1 MVQDVVIEP
10 VGDGPYVS
18 ITADG
23 AELGHMSSQAYI
35 EFKAGA
41 LPVLT
46 LKIPFMRCKYTGKCM
61 VRFENSENDH
71 PIFEALAESNEFLQE
86 RNEKLREMVDD
97 LNRKIAILLDT

>member
-10 VGDGPYVS
+10 VSDGPYVS

-35 EFKAGA
+35 EFEAGA

-61 VRFENSENDH
+61 VRFENSENDYT
-71 PIFEALAESNEFLQE
+71 IFEALEVS
-86 RNEKLREMVDD
+86 NEKLREMVDD

>member
-10 VGDGPYVS
+10 VGDGPQIS

-35 EFKAGA
+35 EFEAGA

-46 LKIPFMRCKYTGKCM
+46 LKIPFIRCKYTGKCM
-61 VRFENSENDH
+61 VRFENSENDYT
-71 PIFEALAESNEFLQE
+71 IFEALEESNE
-86 RNEKLREMVDD
+86 KLIEMVDD

>member
-23 AELGHMSSQAYI
+23 AELGNMASEASI
-35 EFKAGA
+35 ELKADA
-41 LPVLT
+41 FPLLT
-46 LKIPFMRCKYTGKCM
+46 LKIPFMRCKYAGKCV
-61 VRFENSENDH
+61 VRFEESENDY
-71 PIFEALAESNEFLQE
+71 PIFEAISDSNEGLREQ
-86 RNEKLREMVDD
+86 NKNLREMVDD